1 MKISGIKIIKL
12 ITGEEMIGDMS
23 QSGDNVTVSNPAT
36 VHLVPNQAGTM
47 GIAMVPFAPYAEDDD
62 FLFSLSHIMTVYTPG
77 TDLRNQYSQRFGSG
91 IVVAKTV

>member
-12 ITGEEMIGDMS
+12 ITGEEMIGDMEQIS
-23 QSGDNVTVSNPAT
+23 DNVTVRNPAT

-47 GIAMVPFAPYAEDDD
+47 GIAMVPFAPYAEEDA
-62 FLFSLSHIMTVYTPG
+62 FMFNLSHIMTSYTPG

-91 IVVAKTV
+91 LVVAKTL